1 MALAGLGLE
10 SQAASA
16 AERRP
21 AIDVAFVESLITQPE
36 HLQRMIDRRRGLIVL
51 TYNVDSPADD
61 YEGVTEGER
70 LCGAKLERRLK
81 QLVPEVVDSWKNHD
95 VESCHQARASA
106 ECSFGFA
113 YEYTTFTH
121 LTFADD
127 GKGGWWLEAIAF
139 LDAGLRSDESQ
150 RTQDRWVRR
159 TMKRLRQLG
168 CDGAAQASE
177 QGSKASRR

>member
-1 MALAGLGLE
+1 MALVGLVLE
-10 SQAASA
+10 PPAASA
-16 AERRP
+16 AD
-21 AIDVAFVESLITQPE
+21 AVDIAFVERLFTQPE
-36 HLQRMIDRRRGLIVL
+36 QIQRMIDRRRGLIVL

-81 QLVPEVVDSWKNHD
+81 RLVAEVVDSWKGHD

-127 GKGGWWLEAIAF
+127 GKGGWRLEAIAF
-139 LDAGLRSDESQ
+139 LDAGLLSDESKQ
-150 RTQDRWVRR
+150 ERDRWVRR
-159 TMKRLRQLG
+159 MMKKLQQLG
-168 CDGAAQASE
+168 CDGAPKPRE
-177 QGSKASRR
+177 QGAKRR